1 MSNAS
6 RQRHYRHHR
15 GAPAHHG
22 VETGDASRRQ
32 LGSRQPRQAPPLG
45 TSDCLP
51 LAPKDSASLKEDL
64 IRILDRVKELESD
77 KTRESVNTENLSQIA
92 QEKLA
97 LASHA
102 LSTEPEDIDLMSKA
116 VFALFNQDLVK
127 VPANSA
133 PSGNLVESLCR
144 FFITAYNT
152 EELQGSRTVE
162 TFPSTVGTNST
173 SVEAE
178 RKKVDILRALSAVL
192 FENGSS
198 VKGTLQDLF
207 QIITVAGGNTG
218 QHEQSELRRM
228 AINCMANMVHK
239 TGALFSGLHDRMY
252 EILLSNLV
260 LTPHY
265 EASPLAGATN
275 ATRRKDRG
283 SERKLISSA
292 LRALHFLL
300 QEDKNISTRSIPPL
314 MNVICRFMFFTSE
327 NWVSQPATTTTSST
341 LNIGVIQRSS
351 YSTPASIISYSKTTG
366 IGSSLQMLDSSE
378 SSLSSHRGMQSSDS
392 EYSDS
397 ESGIHLAQR
406 RQHDGKVRLNAL
418 LCLQALA
425 RAAPK
430 QLQPHWPKFL
440 TSSSSAPMAAGTY
453 KAPSLIGLIGSD
465 PIYNVRSA
473 ACVVLGNILEN
484 SKQYLA
490 MAEENTSLSGAKI
503 QTGLLALSERVG
515 LMMRELHVSFAL
527 AMDKVD
533 SSVDQVIV
541 AQMIKCCSLIVANCS
556 YEKMRPGLPLLV
568 FRSIEKF
575 LDSNGK
581 AKLSIREVRESIL
594 PVPVD
599 EDASIPELLSRLLG
613 LVGGPQ
619 VPAVVSIEAW
629 GALRAIAQYHFV
641 AITGLWPRLDA
652 ALGSAQNSED
662 PRVRSAGL
670 MFLEE
675 YSKAGAVA
683 TKPLTSEWWKDAMEK
698 HILKAFTEE
707 NPSIKALGC
716 DCISNLSSD
725 AFSRLPNRLEML
737 IMSLVLGTALDEHP
751 SARAAACRAIGVFI
765 LFPSLREDST
775 HAVDMASTVLD
786 LCQDPNLNV
795 RVRASWA
802 VGNLCDSLVLLKASD
817 QEHVLDEILTLS
829 LWTRIIKTALMI
841 CQDHEKLKSNGIR
854 AIGGLLRVTFEG
866 ILERE
871 RHSLVKDAVYA
882 LIKHMEQGSL
892 KGRWNACYAMQNVLL
907 NPYFPIGSTAGTS
920 YALDSDMVSWTRDV
934 YGALLQAIQ
943 QSKNFKVRIN
953 ACAAL
958 AVPKTRAKY
967 GDQAMV
973 RKMIQ
978 VLMAAVQNLDEEQV
992 EHAYG
997 EFQYRGQFESK
1008 LLRCLDHLLQIT
1020 GGVASLGLELD
1031 PALRQRIVTSRPE
1044 SSSNTS
1050 TASHAPQES
1059 ESSM

>member
-1 MSNAS
+1 MTA
-6 RQRHYRHHR
+6 
-15 GAPAHHG
+15 
-22 VETGDASRRQ
+22 
-32 LGSRQPRQAPPLG
+32 
-45 TSDCLP
+45 TS
-51 LAPKDSASLKEDL
+51 
-64 IRILDRVKELESD
+64 
-77 KTRESVNTENLSQIA
+77 
-92 QEKLA
+92 
-97 LASHA
+97 
-102 LSTEPEDIDLMSKA
+102 
-116 VFALFNQDLVK
+116 
-127 VPANSA
+127 SA
-133 PSGNLVESLCR
+133 P
-144 FFITAYNT
+144 
-152 EELQGSRTVE
+152 
-162 TFPSTVGTNST
+162 
-173 SVEAE
+173 
-178 RKKVDILRALSAVL
+178 
-192 FENGSS
+192 
-198 VKGTLQDLF
+198 
-207 QIITVAGGNTG
+207 
-218 QHEQSELRRM
+218 
-228 AINCMANMVHK
+228 
-239 TGALFSGLHDRMY
+239 
-252 EILLSNLV
+252 
-260 LTPHY
+260 
-265 EASPLAGATN
+265 
-275 ATRRKDRG
+275 
-283 SERKLISSA
+283 
-292 LRALHFLL
+292 
-300 QEDKNISTRSIPPL
+300 
-314 MNVICRFMFFTSE
+314 
-327 NWVSQPATTTTSST
+327 
-341 LNIGVIQRSS
+341 NIGVIQRSS
-351 YSTPASIISYSKTTG
+351 YSIPASIISYSKATG
-366 IGSSLQMLDSSE
+366 IGSSLQMLDNSE
-378 SSLSSHRGMQSSDS
+378 SSLSSYRGMQSSDS

-397 ESGIHLAQR
+397 ESGIHLAQT

-418 LCLQALA
+418 LCLQALS

-440 TSSSSAPMAAGTY
+440 TSSSSAPMTAGTY

-527 AMDKVD
+527 SMDKVD

-541 AQMIKCCSLIVANCS
+541 AQMIRCCSLIVANCS

-568 FRSIEKF
+568 YRSIEKF

-581 AKLSIREVRESIL
+581 YNLSC
-594 PVPVD
+594 
-599 EDASIPELLSRLLG
+599 EDGAAPELLSRLLG
-613 LVGGPQ
+613 FVGGPQ

-629 GALRAIAQYHFV
+629 GVLRAIAQYHFS

-652 ALGSAQNSED
+652 ALGSARDSED

-670 MFLEE
+670 MFLDE

-683 TKPLTSEWWKDAMEK
+683 TKPLTSEWWKDAMER

-707 NPSIKALGC
+707 NTSIKALGC

-725 AFSRLPNRLEML
+725 AFSGLPSRLEMS

-775 HAVDMASTVLD
+775 HAVDLASTVLG

-802 VGNLCDSLVLLKASD
+802 VGNLY
-817 QEHVLDEILTLS
+817 
-829 LWTRIIKTALMI
+829 
-841 CQDHEKLKSNGIR
+841 HEKLKSNGIR

-907 NPYFPIGSTAGTS
+907 NPHFPIGSTAGTS

-934 YGALLQAIQ
+934 YSALLQAIQ

-1020 GGVASLGLELD
+1020 GGVAGLGLELD
-1031 PALRQRIVTSRPE
+1031 PVLRQRIVASRPE

-1050 TASHAPQES
+1050 IAPHASQES

>member
-1 MSNAS
+1 M
-6 RQRHYRHHR
+6 
-15 GAPAHHG
+15 
-22 VETGDASRRQ
+22 ETS
-32 LGSRQPRQAPPLG
+32 PR
-45 TSDCLP
+45 T
-51 LAPKDSASLKEDL
+51 
-64 IRILDRVKELESD
+64 
-77 KTRESVNTENLSQIA
+77 
-92 QEKLA
+92 
-97 LASHA
+97 
-102 LSTEPEDIDLMSKA
+102 
-116 VFALFNQDLVK
+116 
-127 VPANSA
+127 
-133 PSGNLVESLCR
+133 
-144 FFITAYNT
+144 TAA
-152 EELQGSRTVE
+152 G
-162 TFPSTVGTNST
+162 ST

-192 FENGSS
+192 FENGSN
-198 VKGTLQDLF
+198 VKDTLQDLF
-207 QIITVAGGNTG
+207 QIISVAGRNAG
-218 QHEQSELRRM
+218 QREQSELRRM
-228 AINCMANMVHK
+228 ALNCMANMVHK
-239 TGALFSGLHDRMY
+239 TGALFSDLHDGMY

-260 LTPHY
+260 LTPQY
-265 EASPLAGATN
+265 DANPLAGATS
-275 ATRRKDRG
+275 ATHRKDRG

-300 QEDKNISTRSIPPL
+300 QEDKNITTRSIPPL

-327 NWVSQPATTTTSST
+327 NWVSQPAMTATSSAP
-341 LNIGVIQRSS
+341 NIGVIQRSS
-351 YSTPASIISYSKTTG
+351 YSIPASIISYSKATG
-366 IGSSLQMLDSSE
+366 IGSSLQMLDNSE
-378 SSLSSHRGMQSSDS
+378 SSLSSYRGMQSSDS

-397 ESGIHLAQR
+397 ESGIHLAQT

-418 LCLQALA
+418 LCLQALS

-440 TSSSSAPMAAGTY
+440 TSSSSAPMTAGTY

-527 AMDKVD
+527 SMDKVD

-541 AQMIKCCSLIVANCS
+541 AQMIRCCSLIVANCS

-568 FRSIEKF
+568 YRSIEKF

-581 AKLSIREVRESIL
+581 AKLPICKVRESIL
-594 PVPVD
+594 PMSVG
-599 EDASIPELLSRLLG
+599 EDGAAPELLSRLLG
-613 LVGGPQ
+613 FVGGPQ

-629 GALRAIAQYHFV
+629 GVLRAIAQYHFS

-652 ALGSAQNSED
+652 ALGSARDSED

-670 MFLEE
+670 MFLDE

-683 TKPLTSEWWKDAMEK
+683 TKPLTSEWWKDAMER

-707 NPSIKALGC
+707 NTSIKALGC

-725 AFSRLPNRLEML
+725 AFSGLPSRLEMS

-775 HAVDMASTVLD
+775 HAVDLASTVLG

-802 VGNLCDSLVLLKASD
+802 VGNLCDSLVLLKTSD

-907 NPYFPIGSTAGTS
+907 NPHFPIGSTAGTS

-934 YGALLQAIQ
+934 YSALLQAIQ

-1020 GGVASLGLELD
+1020 GGVAGLGLELD
-1031 PALRQRIVTSRPE
+1031 PVLRQRIVASRPE

-1050 TASHAPQES
+1050 IAPHASQES